1 MAVEHVKT
9 WEGAGWMLSFRD
21 NGHNDDD
28 NAPTHTRRA
37 PARCLIYR
45 LNHDRRVVTRRGRS
59 SLQRFQRQRAPELNV
74 PYGDARCGAVNGVI
88 SLSSA

>member
-9 WEGAGWMLSFRD
+9 WEGAGWILSFRD

-37 PARCLIYR
+37 HRLDISFKSRPARRYATRTL
-45 LNHDRRVVTRRGRS
+45 VVTTIPTTESAGVKRTLRRRS
-59 SLQRFQRQRAPELNV
+59 V
-74 PYGDARCGAVNGVI
+74 RCR
-88 SLSSA
+88 